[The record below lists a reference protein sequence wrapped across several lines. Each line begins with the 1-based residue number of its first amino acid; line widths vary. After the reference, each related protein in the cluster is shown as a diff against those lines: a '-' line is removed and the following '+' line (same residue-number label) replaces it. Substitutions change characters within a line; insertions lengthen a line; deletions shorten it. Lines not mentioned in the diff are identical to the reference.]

1 MRFLLILLMASAMTM
16 TILACARPTP
26 TPTPTPVAADA
37 LYKYYVEEEMNNPTR
52 LQGRIDRG
60 EIRRFTIT
68 ITAIEDDKVQLHW
81 KMRRSHGGVPAG
93 VGIGAAPSHP
103 QVKTGGVGDPAQR
116 PGRHR

>member
-1 MRFLLILLMASAMTM
+1 MRLVMILLMASAMTM
-16 TILACARPTP
+16 STLACARPTP
-26 TPTPTPVAADA
+26 TPTPTPIAADA
-37 LYKYYVEEEMNNPTR
+37 LYNFYVEEEMNNPTR

-60 EIRRFTIT
+60 EIRRFTMT

-93 VGIGAAPSHP
+93 VGIGASPSHS
-103 QVKTGGVGDPAQR
+103 QVATGGAGNLARR